1 MDSFGYGYSKG
12 KDGGKMK
19 SKNQPISKQSAKKNL
34 KSKGSNQAKTLTKS
48 TKTAAD
54 ASKREI
60 TRKKRSKG
68 DTIPKTAVRK
78 DIEQTAQKPNKQKY
92 VRTEEEHTA
101 SIPRLEHRLAREKPN
116 GESDQTESIAQA
128 PLQSTR
134 SEASAEQHF
143 SEKRAAFESL
153 CEKSIYLKRNRRHAQ
168 SDAAVSIHLP
178 KGLPS
183 KLLLRALEQQ
193 TEPYEVLVPQ
203 YVQASQEHD
212 QSINVM
218 LDQIPLEKLAKLA
231 KELDALISQFTA
243 RS

>member
-48 TKTAAD
+48 TKTTAD
-54 ASKREI
+54 TNKRQI
-60 TRKKRSKG
+60 TRRKRSKG
-68 DTIPKTAVRK
+68 DAIPKTTVLK
-78 DIEQTAQKPNKQKY
+78 ELEQTKLKKQKY
-92 VRTEEEHTA
+92 VRTEEEHLA
-101 SIPRLEHRLAREKPN
+101 SNPSLEHRLVREKPN
-116 GESDQTESIAQA
+116 GEPDQAESIAQA

-134 SEASAEQHF
+134 SEASTEQRF

-153 CEKSIYLKRNRRHAQ
+153 CESSIYLKRNRRHTH
-168 SDAAVSIHLP
+168 SDTAVSIHLP

-193 TEPYEVLVPQ
+193 TEPYEVLMPQ
-203 YVQASQEHD
+203 YVQASQEQD
-212 QSINVM
+212 QSIDVM
-218 LDQIPLEKLAKLA
+218 LDQIPIDKLAKLA